1 MARVLDDSAA
11 RKLGPGTTLQHV
23 LRLAQQLNNT
33 DTPFDM
39 KTYEHLLSAYS
50 KAGKCDKIKLLLKQ
64 MKAKDIKPARIFFDK
79 ALQLAARFGN
89 STLQAELLL
98 HMEYYGY
105 PKTSKT
111 YHYMLTCMREN
122 MELERAL
129 DTIEHMKKQ
138 EIEPSTLSYI
148 GIIHLAVL
156 LQQPRTAYELLCSA
170 KQLSDFPWH
179 DEFLFL
185 QVLRS
190 SAYHNEYDIVKTIWE
205 EAVIHKKFKPDEGVC
220 LHVLNTAGKNADPQL
235 SSSVIEYIGRQGY
248 PYREC
253 HFQLLL
259 ETFALSGNI
268 IGTFE
273 LFNVMRAVGII
284 PNKKTVAPIV
294 SIFVHDKNAIEKAKD
309 ALHHIASANSEKLD
323 IAAFNLVIHVL
334 ASSGKN
340 EEAISLLNQID
351 EFGLKPNNET
361 LDAALDA
368 CIHSKDVTLGEE
380 IYKDM
385 ISKGV
390 KKTVSTLNKM
400 VVLMCTQDDYEDAFK
415 YLEEM
420 KHLSMVPY
428 RGSYYKL
435 VKKLAASNDS
445 RLNIALDDMKDY
457 GYKLSTHLEQYI
469 QKAEELEIERKEGL
483 LSSSSW

>member
-1 MARVLDDSAA
+1 M
-11 RKLGPGTTLQHV
+11 
-23 LRLAQQLNNT
+23 
-33 DTPFDM
+33 
-39 KTYEHLLSAYS
+39 
-50 KAGKCDKIKLLLKQ
+50 
-64 MKAKDIKPARIFFDK
+64 
-79 ALQLAARFGN
+79 
-89 STLQAELLL
+89 
-98 HMEYYGY
+98 
-105 PKTSKT
+105 
-111 YHYMLTCMREN
+111 
-122 MELERAL
+122 
-129 DTIEHMKKQ
+129 
-138 EIEPSTLSYI
+138 
-148 GIIHLAVL
+148 
-156 LQQPRTAYELLCSA
+156 
-170 KQLSDFPWH
+170 
-179 DEFLFL
+179 
-185 QVLRS
+185 
-190 SAYHNEYDIVKTIWE
+190 
-205 EAVIHKKFKPDEGVC
+205 
-220 LHVLNTAGKNADPQL
+220 
-235 SSSVIEYIGRQGY
+235 
-248 PYREC
+248 
-253 HFQLLL
+253 LL